1 MQSLLLAALSSG
13 PPLPGD
19 GLDPAGLRGRRIG
32 VARGYCGFDEAVD
45 RIVEEALTAIRESG
59 AEVIDEVAL
68 PLPEEIRPDERK
80 VMLYE
85 FKAGLNAYLGGLGP
99 AAPVKSLAE
108 VIAFNRQ
115 NRDRVMPFFPQ
126 DLLEAAEAKGPLD
139 EPAYREALA
148 TTKRRTRETGIDAA
162 IGHHRLDAIV
172 APTTCTPWL
181 IDWVNGDNRSGG
193 SASPAAA
200 AGYPNIT
207 VPAGYVRGLPVGLS
221 FFAGASEEPRLIC
234 LAHAFEC
241 ATKIRTAT
249 GFPGARRVLGERA
262 RGRSD
267 YRPVCPRGSSWSR
280 SQSPSRLRPS
290 TVSMIARPGNTVT
303 HQAVCT

>member
-1 MQSLLLAALSSG
+1 M
-13 PPLPGD
+13 
-19 GLDPAGLRGRRIG
+19 
-32 VARGYCGFDEAVD
+32 
-45 RIVEEALTAIRESG
+45 
-59 AEVIDEVAL
+59 IDEVAL

-126 DLLEAAEAKGPLD
+126 DLLEAAKAKGPLD

-193 SASPAAA
+193 SAAPPPPPATPTNGPGGLRSRPAGGSLVLCRGRLRAGPHPLRPRLRMRNKDPAAT
-200 AGYPNIT
+200 G
-207 VPAGYVRGLPVGLS
+207 VPRHRE
-221 FFAGASEEPRLIC
+221 F
-234 LAHAFEC
+234 
-241 ATKIRTAT
+241 
-249 GFPGARRVLGERA
+249 RRYA
-262 RGRSD
+262 
-267 YRPVCPRGSSWSR
+267 
-280 SQSPSRLRPS
+280 
-290 TVSMIARPGNTVT
+290 
-303 HQAVCT
+303 